1 MCGVYRNTCR
11 FRSGNYSTKFISTEY
26 PEPHGFKGV
35 TLSWEE
41 NLRMVAVAAAMH
53 QVRSA
58 PDDIRKTVS
67 PPEVVD
73 VDAVVPE
80 GSVRVFKSQVRRGIG

>member
-1 MCGVYRNTCR
+1 
-11 FRSGNYSTKFISTEY
+11 
-26 PEPHGFKGV
+26 
-35 TLSWEE
+35 
-41 NLRMVAVAAAMH
+41 MVAVAAAMH

-80 GSVRVFKSQVRRGIG
+80 GSFRLFKSQVRRGIG

>member
-1 MCGVYRNTCR
+1 
-11 FRSGNYSTKFISTEY
+11 
-26 PEPHGFKGV
+26 
-35 TLSWEE
+35 
-41 NLRMVAVAAAMH
+41 MVAVAAAMH

-73 VDAVVPE
+73 VDALVPE
-80 GSVRVFKSQVRRGIG
+80 GSVRLFKSQVRRGIG